1 MINYV
6 LNDKSVTPLNFNL
19 FYFPT
24 ILNDFIE
31 LDFQLIMWLK
41 LWNFWSDVT
50 YVNEHNQYAAFTCH
64 IYIIVP
70 QFEHRAS

>member
-6 LNDKSVTPLNFNL
+6 LNDKSVTPLKLNL
-19 FYFPT
+19 FYFPI

-41 LWNFWSDVT
+41 LWDFWSDVT
-50 YVNEHNQYAAFTCH
+50 DVNEHNQYATF
-64 IYIIVP
+64 
-70 QFEHRAS
+70 R

>member
-6 LNDKSVTPLNFNL
+6 LNDKSVTPLNLNL
-19 FYFPT
+19 FYFPI

-41 LWNFWSDVT
+41 LWDFWSDVT
-50 YVNEHNQYAAFTCH
+50 DVNEHNQYATF
-64 IYIIVP
+64 
-70 QFEHRAS
+70 R